1 MEEPNTAASS
11 ESRIVVGVD
20 GSPESV
26 LALRWAAALAPTLGA
41 QITAVTAWH
50 FETVVGPYAA
60 TEWDPEA
67 DATDAL
73 TDALA
78 EAFGDEPPKGLRSQ
92 CRRGN
97 PAQVLIDAGRTA
109 RMIIVG
115 SRGHGGFAG
124 LLLGS
129 VSQACVEH
137 ATCAVLVVHRGTSAP
152 VAAAAAPGQE
162 TGEPVHNR

>member
-1 MEEPNTAASS
+1 MEDPTPRDD
-11 ESRIVVGVD
+11 SRIVVGVD

-26 LALRWAAALAPTLGA
+26 QALKWAAALAPTLGTV
-41 QITAVTAWH
+41 ITAVTAWH
-50 FETVVGPYAA
+50 FETVVSPYAA

-67 DATDAL
+67 DALEVISDAVG
-73 TDALA
+73 
-78 EAFGDEPPKGLRSQ
+78 EAFGEEPPEGLRTL

-97 PAQVLIDAGRTA
+97 PAQVLIDAGRDA

-137 ATCAVLVVHRGTSAP
+137 ATCPVLVVHRGSVAP
-152 VAAAAAPGQE
+152 ATGDATPGKVASGLPG
-162 TGEPVHNR
+162 GD

>member
-1 MEEPNTAASS
+1 MEDSTPRND
-11 ESRIVVGVD
+11 SRIVVGVD

-26 LALRWAAALAPTLGA
+26 QALKWAASLAPTLGA
-41 QITAVTAWH
+41 VIVAVTAWH

-60 TEWDPEA
+60 AEWDPEA
-67 DATDAL
+67 DALKVMNDAVV
-73 TDALA
+73 
-78 EAFGDEPPKGLRSQ
+78 EAFGEEPPEGLRTLR
-92 CRRGN
+92 RRGN
-97 PAQVLIDAGRTA
+97 PAEVLIDAGRNA

-137 ATCAVLVVHRGTSAP
+137 ASCPVLVVHRGSVAPLTDDTAAGKSASGRP
-152 VAAAAAPGQE
+152 SIS
-162 TGEPVHNR
+162 